1 MILTG
6 LRKMRLDLEGSQ
18 TPAPPHKVLIYLD
31 TFGKK
36 HTPFFLKQSLASSG
50 KHNISAFSTF
60 DVLAHIICK

>member
-36 HTPFFLKQSLASSG
+36 HTVFFKT
-50 KHNISAFSTF
+50 KFSILRETQ
-60 DVLAHIICK
+60 H